1 MRLTAGA
8 PSPMVKCDKCG
19 AEIEGLP
26 YRCKYCGGT
35 FCVWHHLPEEHD
47 CPGLHKAAS
56 TYALERAERLER
68 AATSARPRSAL
79 AAVFYPGE
87 ARDLAI
93 GVSAVALA
101 YLYPYSLTGALLA
114 LLVALTAYL
123 PHELAHKLAAQRYGY
138 AARYVL
144 SRWGLLLTLLSALPF
159 APLRFIVPGYVLVS
173 GYGLSKREHGVI
185 SAVGPAVN
193 LTMAALALLAAPASR
208 VAGEVLNANAFIA
221 AFNLLPLGP
230 LDGRK
235 VAEWR
240 PALWL
245 LMLFV
250 AVALLAIGLSK

>member
-1 MRLTAGA
+1 
-8 PSPMVKCDKCG
+8 MVKCDFCG

-26 YRCKYCGGT
+26 YKCKYCGGT
-35 FCVWHHLPEEHD
+35 FCVWHHLPEEHN
-47 CPGLHKAAS
+47 CPGLHKAVS

-68 AATSARPRSAL
+68 TTPPQLRSAP
-79 AAVFYPGE
+79 AAAFYPGE

-93 GVSAVALA
+93 GVAAVALA

-159 APLRFIVPGYVLVS
+159 MPLRFIVPGYVLVS
-173 GYGLSKREHGVI
+173 GYAASRRLGGII
-185 SAVGPAVN
+185 SAAGPAVN
-193 LTMAALALLAAPASR
+193 LAVAALSLLAAPASR
-208 VAGEVLNANAFIA
+208 LAGELVYANAFIA
-221 AFNLLPLGP
+221 VFNLLPFGP

-235 VAEWR
+235 IAEWK

-245 LMLFV
+245 LMLLM
-250 AVALLAIGLSK
+250 AIALFITGMIV

>member
-1 MRLTAGA
+1 
-8 PSPMVKCDKCG
+8 MVKCDYCG

-35 FCVWHHLPEEHD
+35 FCVWHHLPEEHE
-47 CPGLHKAAS
+47 CPELHKAVS

-68 AATSARPRSAL
+68 AAAPVQPLSAPV
-79 AAVFYPGE
+79 AVFYPGE
-87 ARDLAI
+87 AKDLAI
-93 GVSAVALA
+93 GVAAVALA
-101 YLYPYSLTGALLA
+101 YLYPYSLAGALLA

-159 APLRFIVPGYVLVS
+159 APLRFIIPGYVLVS
-173 GYGLSKREHGVI
+173 GYGVSKREEGVI

-193 LTMAALALLAAPASR
+193 LAVAVLSLLAAPASR
-208 VAGEVLNANAFIA
+208 IAGELVYANAFIA
-221 AFNLLPLGP
+221 TFNLLPLGP

-235 VAEWR
+235 IAVWK
-240 PALWL
+240 PGLWL
-245 LMLFV
+245 LMLSA
-250 AVALLAIGLSK
+250 AVALLIVGMTI

>member
-1 MRLTAGA
+1 
-8 PSPMVKCDKCG
+8 MVKCDYCG
-19 AEIEGLP
+19 TEIEGLP

-47 CPGLHKAAS
+47 CPGLHKAVS

-68 AATSARPRSAL
+68 AATPTRLRGAP

-93 GVSAVALA
+93 GVAAVALA
-101 YLYPYSLTGALLA
+101 YLYPYSLAGALLA

-173 GYGLSKREHGVI
+173 GYGFGKREDGVI
-185 SAVGPAVN
+185 SAVGPAIN
-193 LTMAALALLAAPASR
+193 LAVAALALSAAPVSR
-208 VAGEVLNANAFIA
+208 IAGELVYANAFIA
-221 AFNLLPLGP
+221 VLNLLPLGP

-235 VAEWR
+235 VASWK
-240 PALWL
+240 PLLWL
-245 LMLFV
+245 FMFLA
-250 AVALLAIGLSK
+250 AVALLIISV